1 MLVTWLGFSW
11 LQIKI
16 FWKSGNAFL
25 PFHFFHPRKIYLKHT
40 GHVSQRIGVVGLVI
54 VIVVVVVVVV
64 VVVDVCVWFSFLR
77 GEGGAI
83 HTKLLLQ
90 NAQ

>member
-1 MLVTWLGFSW
+1 MP
-11 LQIKI
+11 
-16 FWKSGNAFL
+16 FL
-25 PFHFFHPRKIYLKHT
+25 PFDFFHPWKISYLKHT
-40 GHVSQRIGVVGLVI
+40 AHVSQRISVVGLVV
-54 VIVVVVVVVV
+54 VIVVV
-64 VVVDVCVWFSFLR
+64 CVFRGW